1 MSGAKNDES
10 FASMFERSG
19 ATPMGRRFRPGERI
33 EVEVVVIGRDAVFAE
48 LGGKQEGYFDL
59 PDLTGSDGKLTVSV
73 GSRISATVASVDDAT
88 GQVRLTPVFVRAS
101 SAIAEFDATGLDVVI
116 PKSSS
121 SPLLVEG
128 AHVKGKVTGIERYGL
143 FVQIQGTQGRGGR
156 GLIPVSETATAR
168 GSDLKKHFTI
178 GQDVEAKILSIGEDG
193 KIRLSMKAVAE
204 DTERQEF
211 DAYAKGG
218 GGEKTQKAKV
228 AAEPRN
234 FGTLGDLLKKKR

>member
-1 MSGAKNDES
+1 MTGAKNDES
-10 FASMFERSG
+10 FASLFERSG
-19 ATPMGRRFRPGERI
+19 GTPMRRRFRPGERV

-48 LGGKQEGYFDL
+48 LGAKQEGYFDL
-59 PDLTGSDGKLTVSV
+59 PDLAGPDGKLTVSV

-88 GQVRLTPVFVRAS
+88 GQVRLTPIFVRAS
-101 SAIAEFDATGLDVVI
+101 STLPDFDPSGPDVVL
-116 PKSSS
+116 PKSPS

-128 AHVKGKVTGIERYGL
+128 AHVKGKITGIERYGL

-156 GLIPVSETATAR
+156 GLVPTAETATPR
-168 GSDLKKHFTI
+168 GADLKKHFTL
-178 GQDVEAKILSIGEDG
+178 GQDLEAKILSIAEDG
-193 KIRLSMKAVAE
+193 KIRLSMKALAD
-204 DTERQEF
+204 DTERQDF

-218 GGEKTQKAKV
+218 DKPQKGK